1 MNFLTLFLILLGMFG
16 GVFIRAI
23 LKNGTNFDFFLW
35 LKYDLN
41 RLLIG
46 LVLGVIAFVV
56 QSFAPD
62 AVVWLES
69 FGLKIGT
76 ESAIITGNAI
86 ALFVVSLPSNNPS
99 K

>member
-1 MNFLTLFLILLGMFG
+1 MDFLTLFLILLGMFG

-23 LKNGTNFDFFLW
+23 IKNGANFDFLLW

-46 LVLGVIAFVV
+46 VVLSIIAFAI
-56 QSFAPD
+56 QTFAPE
-62 AVVWLES
+62 AVIWLES

-86 ALFVVSLPSNNPS
+86 ALFVVSLPTNNP